1 MEKLTGEMF
10 ATNYTNF
17 LFFCFR
23 VTRTTMAEDPS
34 LPGKDSSG
42 FFLGAHAS
50 SVPWCL
56 TPGTQDACAP
66 RDGTSALSAP
76 LR

>member
-1 MEKLTGEMF
+1 
-10 ATNYTNF
+10 
-17 LFFCFR
+17 
-23 VTRTTMAEDPS
+23 MAEDPS

-56 TPGTQDACAP
+56 TPGMQDACVP